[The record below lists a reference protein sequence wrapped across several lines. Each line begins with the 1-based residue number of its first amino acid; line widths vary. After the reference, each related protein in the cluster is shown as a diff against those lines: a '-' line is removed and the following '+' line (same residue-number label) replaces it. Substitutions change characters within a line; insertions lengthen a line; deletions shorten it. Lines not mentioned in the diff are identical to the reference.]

1 MKIKPVFVGIAVLG
15 VLLLVLSLSTIA
27 KVFAA
32 NPRDL
37 LAGVKTQPQAVQ
49 LLPKRSP
56 LFLSFLV
63 DPEKL
68 GLFAQLAAQPSD
80 RGDVRHELANLKQQL
95 RQNWLL
101 DYERDIQPW
110 LAQEI
115 TLAVTDVDLDD
126 QPANGLQT
134 GYLLALAVKD
144 VDLAKATIDAF
155 WQKLAVNGS
164 DLGFEQYQGVSI
176 LNTSFSEDK
185 PAIAGTT
192 LDKFVLFANDVR
204 VLHQAIDTL
213 KSPSLALASVDNYRD
228 RLAKINVGK
237 VGIAYANLAE
247 LGEDLPKASLLLS
260 LSFDK
265 LGIRAKTLV
274 TSETVNSETANGEK
288 QSQSL
293 GTVAQSGSSLSNQTA
308 RSKSNS
314 KSNLN
319 IATAIPSG
327 SSVII
332 GNNFGETLQSL
343 KATLPTEWQKLLA
356 KAIAPIPFEHNAWAW
371 AQDDFA
377 IALLPNSK
385 SPISDRQPDWL
396 LVSKINDPKTSATAI
411 ATLDD
416 IARNKL
422 TVGEISLKAQPVTVW
437 TNLSANINNSAAS
450 TNLGVSGQ
458 VVAAH
463 AQTPNYIYLSNSLTV
478 LESALTLKNN
488 QAIAASKSFKTITA
502 KLPSDRQTYG
512 YFDRNF
518 DLTWL
523 NGAEANFSDFQTSE
537 IFQKISNSP
546 LVSIFNHMN
555 IFGFASTGSQ
565 SNVENGE
572 FFIVLK

>member
-1 MKIKPVFVGIAVLG
+1 M
-15 VLLLVLSLSTIA
+15 LSLSTIA

-37 LAGVKTQPQAVQ
+37 LVGVKTQPQAVQ

-80 RGDVRHELANLKQQL
+80 RGDVRHELASLKQQL

-134 GYLLALAVKD
+134 GYLLALAAKD
-144 VDLAKATIDAF
+144 VDLAKTTIDAF

-176 LNTSFSEDK
+176 LNTSFSADK

-204 VLHQAIDTL
+204 VLRQAIDAL
-213 KSPSLALASVDNYRD
+213 KSPNLALASVDNYRD
-228 RLAKINVGK
+228 RLAKINTGK

-247 LGEDLPKASLLLS
+247 LGEDLPKASLLSS

-274 TSETVNSETANGEK
+274 TSEKVNSEKANGEK

-293 GTVAQSGSSLSNQTA
+293 ETVAQSGSSLSAQTS
-308 RSKSNS
+308 RPKS

-332 GNNFGETLQSL
+332 GNNLGETLQAL
-343 KATLPTEWQKLLA
+343 KTSLPTEWQKVLA
-356 KAIAPIPFEHNAWAW
+356 KAIAPIPLDSNAWAW

-385 SPISDRQPDWL
+385 SPISNSQPDWL

-416 IARNKL
+416 IARKNL

-437 TNLSANINNSAAS
+437 TNLSANVNNSSAS
-450 TNLGVSGQ
+450 ANLSVSGQ

-463 AQTPNYIYLSNSLTV
+463 AQTPNYIYLSNSLTG

-488 QAIAASKSFKTITA
+488 QAITASKNFKTITA

-512 YFDRNF
+512 YLDQNF

-523 NGAEANFSDFQTSE
+523 NGAEANFSGLQTSE
-537 IFQKISNSP
+537 ILQKISNSP
-546 LVSIFNHMN
+546 LVSIFNHLN
-555 IFGFASTGSQ
+555 IFSFASTGSQ
-565 SNVENGE
+565 SNIENGE
-572 FFIVLK
+572 FFIFLK